1 MLSIKSVSSLAHY
14 TDWIIAHVHG
24 GTLGWNGFMTFGM
37 LYYLVPKLWNT
48 NLYSNKLATQHF
60 WISTIGILIYII
72 SMWTAGVTQGL
83 MWRALDE
90 TGRLVYPDFVETV
103 TRIVPLYWVRA
114 VGGMTGRE
122 FCYHLQY

>member
-1 MLSIKSVSSLAHY
+1 
-14 TDWIIAHVHG
+14 
-24 GTLGWNGFMTFGM
+24 M